1 MNYTKEIINRI
12 DFEVDHIEIEKRKER
27 IRKIWDYEM
36 VDHVPLGLYVLDN
49 KAGFL
54 RQEIEKEKQ
63 KNLKFDLD
71 SIKKS
76 LELLKDDY
84 IPFLKPETGCASVPS
99 ILGCGVDYTEG
110 FSNFSTVKEPIILN
124 VNDLEKLYIPVDE
137 KEIISKGLMPL
148 NLEKISYYHDIAGDI
163 FDMTGIDIGGVMCGS
178 ADIMDTGFFYMSL
191 ITEKERM
198 LAYLEKLS
206 DLYLRVYTILVDQI
220 GGLKK
225 MTNIEWDVSWYPDGR
240 KGYVSDDPSAN
251 FGPDT
256 FEVFSKPFSKKIY
269 EKFGFGGFHNCGPHP
284 CASRYLDY
292 GSNSLKAINC
302 SLKCTYSL
310 LDSFMDNFTG
320 RETVLYFLIEEEY
333 YDCAKAVQMYEELA
347 QKGAERNL
355 VCIPSY
361 ALDTSIHSDD
371 EIRQTFEEF
380 FKISKEYCRSLRLK

>member
-1 MNYTKEIINRI
+1 MKEIVNKI
-12 DFEVDHIEIEKRKER
+12 DFDVDHTSVEKRKER
-27 IRKIWDYEM
+27 IRKIWNYES

-49 KAGFL
+49 NAGFS
-54 RQEIEKEKQ
+54 RQEIEKEKE

-76 LELLKDDY
+76 FELLKDDY

-99 ILGCGVDYTEG
+99 ILGCRVDYTEG

-124 VNDLEKLYIPVDE
+124 ASDLENITIPVDE
-137 KEIISKGLMPL
+137 KEIIARGLMPL
-148 NLEKISYYHDIAGDI
+148 NLEKISYYHDIAGDT
-163 FDMTGIDIGGVMCGS
+163 FDTTGIDIGGVMCGS
-178 ADIMDTGFFYMSL
+178 ADIMDTEFFYMSF
-191 ITEKERM
+191 ITEKDRM

-206 DLYLRVYTILVDQI
+206 ELYLKVYTILVNKI

-225 MTNIEWDVSWYPDGR
+225 MTNVEWDVSWYPEGR
-240 KGYVSDDPSAN
+240 KGYVSDDPCAN

-269 EKFGFGGFHNCGPHP
+269 DRFGYGGFHNCGPHP

-292 GSNSLKAINC
+292 SGNSLKAVNC
-302 SLKCTYSL
+302 SLKCTYSQ

-320 RETVLYFLIEEEY
+320 REVVLYFLIEEEY
-333 YDCAKAVQMYEELA
+333 YDCAKAVQLYNELA
-347 QKGAERNL
+347 EKGAKRNL

-361 ALDTSIHSDD
+361 ALDASIHSGE
-371 EIRQTFEEF
+371 EIKQTFDEF
-380 FKISKEYCRSLRLK
+380 FKISGDYCKSLKLK